1 VVLYANGAPER
12 IRTADPQI
20 RSLVE
25 PIEIIRVR
33 YRKGRLSRLSLEFSM
48 HRFKAR
54 YRTER
59 CSNLGGISLPKPKLS
74 PDEVFGTYTRR
85 AILGGPFD
93 FLFRENYWISPSAFI
108 ASCTLGRAATRST

>member
-1 VVLYANGAPER
+1 MSALAQLLMRLLAMQMPCRLFCSAWHLFWHANCSDIYWAFGAPEE
-12 IRTADPQI
+12 IRTPDPQI

-59 CSNLGGISLPKPKLS
+59 CSNLGGISPAKT
-74 PDEVFGTYTRR
+74 E
-85 AILGGPFD
+85 I
-93 FLFRENYWISPSAFI
+93 I
-108 ASCTLGRAATRST
+108 A